1 MKHILLFTGVGLA
14 TELCKQIEAMKMLII
29 GLFIFLLLD
38 LITGIRKARLNK
50 QAITSSGLRRSINK
64 FIEYSIAILA
74 SQVFTYIFKLDLT
87 LSYYVAL
94 FICTIE
100 LKSIFENISETTGV
114 DLWKGIRK
122 LIPSLSQLES
132 EKKKKK
138 EKESESIKPEP
149 PANNG

>member
-29 GLFIFLLLD
+29 GLFIFLILD
-38 LITGIRKARLNK
+38 LITGLRKARLNK
-50 QAITSSGLRRSINK
+50 QAITSSGLRRSVNK

-74 SQVFTYIFKLDLT
+74 SQVFTYIFKLDVT

-114 DLWKGIRK
+114 DIWKGIRK
-122 LIPSLSQLES
+122 LIPSLSQLEAEKK
-132 EKKKKK
+132 EKKKK
-138 EKESESIKPEP
+138 EI
-149 PANNG
+149 

>member
-1 MKHILLFTGVGLA
+1 MKHILLFTGVGLT
-14 TELCKQIEAMKMLII
+14 TELCKQIEAMKILII

-38 LITGIRKARLNK
+38 LITGLRKARLNK
-50 QAITSSGLRRSINK
+50 QAITSGGLRRSINK

-132 EKKKKK
+132 DKKKKK
-138 EKESESIKPEP
+138 EKESESIKPD
-149 PANNG
+149 NNG

>member
-14 TELCKQIEAMKMLII
+14 TELCKEIEAMKMLIV
-29 GLFIFLLLD
+29 GLFIFLLFD

-50 QAITSSGLRRSINK
+50 QAITSGGLRRSISK

-100 LKSIFENISETTGV
+100 LKSIFENISETTGIN
-114 DLWKGIRK
+114 LWKVVK
-122 LIPSLSQLES
+122 KVIPSISQLEEEKK
-132 EKKKKK
+132 EKKKK
-138 EKESESIKPEP
+138 ESDNKPES
-149 PANNG
+149 NG

>member
-14 TELCKQIEAMKMLII
+14 TELCKEIEAMKMLIV

-50 QAITSSGLRRSINK
+50 QAITSGGLRRSINK

-94 FICTIE
+94 FIATIE

-114 DLWKGIRK
+114 DIWKGVRK
-122 LIPSLSQLES
+122 LIPSLSQLEAEKK

-138 EKESESIKPEP
+138 EEETNPES
-149 PANNG
+149 NG

>member
-64 FIEYSIAILA
+64 FLEYSIAILA

-132 EKKKKK
+132 DKKKKK

>member
-50 QAITSSGLRRSINK
+50 QPITSGGLRRSINK
-64 FIEYSIAILA
+64 FLEYSIAILA

-100 LKSIFENISETTGV
+100 LKSIFENISETTGI
-114 DLWKGIRK
+114 DLWKAVRK
-122 LIPSLSQLES
+122 LIPSLSQLE
-132 EKKKKK
+132 EDKKKKKK
-138 EKESESIKPEP
+138 EKESDNPEP
-149 PANNG
+149 PATNG

>member
-74 SQVFTYIFKLDLT
+74 SQVFTYIFKLDVT

-149 PANNG
+149 PTNNG

>member
-50 QAITSSGLRRSINK
+50 QAITSGGLRRSINK
-64 FIEYSIAILA
+64 FLEYSIAILA

-100 LKSIFENISETTGV
+100 LKSIFENISETTGI
-114 DLWKGIRK
+114 DLWKAVRK
-122 LIPSLSQLES
+122 LIPSLSQLE
-132 EKKKKK
+132 EDKKKKKK
-138 EKESESIKPEP
+138 EKESDNPEP
-149 PANNG
+149 PATNG

>member
-132 EKKKKK
+132 DKKKKK

>member
-74 SQVFTYIFKLDLT
+74 SQVFTYIFKLDVT

-132 EKKKKK
+132 DKKKKK

>member
-74 SQVFTYIFKLDLT
+74 SQVFTYIFKLDVT